1 MTPPLLAITGG
12 RVWNGVDSQPL
23 KGATVL
29 IEDRRIA
36 AVGPDVPIPDAAER
50 IDATGRFVMPGL
62 VDMHVH
68 VMLCGEDSLYG
79 FLGTGVTS
87 VRDLGGDPAVMLPMR
102 GAIDRGERTGPRVFT
117 YGPMLDGTP
126 PIFPQASAGAIGGLT
141 TVLADVEAAR
151 AEVESLIEAGVDGLK
166 LYAGQRPELM
176 GPIIEAVAGRVP
188 VTGHLGRTWASEAIE
203 LGIDSIEHIHASC
216 YQDVVAPE
224 DRHTR
229 DGGNGV
235 IPNYWS
241 WLSEGWARAD
251 LDAPHVQQFIDQ
263 VVSSGVA
270 ISPTT
275 VLVTGGMAT
284 TEASEEPGQRYRT
297 RFMAERAR
305 QRQQQMGEARA
316 AAEAAGRPMPA
327 PQSVDPEIGRTARAN
342 ELELL
347 RRIHEAG
354 GVIVPSTDVGA
365 APLQV
370 PGFALH
376 RELALLVEAGIPS
389 VDVLRA
395 ATAGAARVLRRD
407 ADLGTIEVG
416 KFADLLVIDGDP
428 LARIEDSRN
437 VERVIAGGVV
447 HEPQALLDQIET
459 DAGE

>member
-1 MTPPLLAITGG
+1 MTSQLLAITGG
-12 RVWNGVDSQPL
+12 RVWTAIDPQPL
-23 KGATVL
+23 EGATVL
-29 IEDRRIA
+29 VEDGRIA
-36 AVGPDVPIPDAAER
+36 AVGTDVEIPDAAEQV
-50 IDATGRFVMPGL
+50 DATGRFVMPGL

-79 FLGTGVTS
+79 FLATGVTS
-87 VRDLGGDPAVMLPMR
+87 VRDLGGDLAVMLPTR
-102 GAIDRGERTGPRVFT
+102 DAIARGERTGPRIFT

-126 PIFPQASAGAIGGLT
+126 PIFPQTSAGAIGGLT
-141 TVLADVEAAR
+141 TVLPDVEAAR

-188 VTGHLGRTWASEAIE
+188 VAGHLGRTWASEAIA
-203 LGIDSIEHIHASC
+203 LGIDSIEHVHASC

-235 IPNYWS
+235 IPNYWT

-251 LDAPHVQQFIDQ
+251 LDAPHVQQFIEQ
-263 VVSSGVA
+263 VAASGMA

-275 VLVTGGMAT
+275 VLITGGMAT

-297 RFMAERAR
+297 RFMTERAR
-305 QRQQQMGEARA
+305 QRQQQMVAIRA
-316 AAEAAGRPMPA
+316 EEEAAGRSIVAME
-327 PQSVDPEIGRTARAN
+327 SVDPKVGGAARAN

-347 RRIHEAG
+347 RRIHDAG
-354 GVIVPSTDVGA
+354 GVIVPSTDVRA

-370 PGFALH
+370 PGFSLH
-376 RELALLVEAGIPS
+376 RELALLVEAGIPAEA
-389 VDVLRA
+389 VLRA

-407 ADLGTIEVG
+407 DDFGTIEVG
-416 KFADLLVIDGDP
+416 KRADLLIIDGDP

-437 VERVIAGGVV
+437 VEWVIAGGVV

-459 DAGE
+459 DSGE